1 MICLQSF
8 SMPGQATIAPVMLAN
23 LWNPATLQWFD
34 VHDPQ
39 GRVYGIARYL
49 PIQQE
54 VAL

>member
-1 MICLQSF
+1 MICLLSP
-8 SMPGQATIAPVMLAN
+8 SMPEQAAIATVIADLC
-23 LWNPATLQWFD
+23 NPATLQWFD

-39 GRVYGIARYL
+39 DRVYGIARYL